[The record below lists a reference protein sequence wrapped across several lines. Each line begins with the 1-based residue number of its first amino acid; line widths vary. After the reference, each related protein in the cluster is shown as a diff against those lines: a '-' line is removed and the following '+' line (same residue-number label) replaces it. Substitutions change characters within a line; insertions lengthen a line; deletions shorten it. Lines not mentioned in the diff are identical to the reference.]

1 MDVINQHLRFD
12 AASGTIQVDVD
23 GNPNNGAAGWT
34 SLSGFEFFS
43 HDSTLNTDH
52 GQSNLGAA
60 ADQHTVS
67 GVDTG
72 ALVVGFEDLPFVGT
86 ANDPNAPTSFT
97 PGPGYPPG
105 VIPPDF
111 DYNDTLLDVTVTY
124 TPIEILPGVWSP
136 LTAIDNTLNNGAGA
150 ITSVNFTV
158 AGLGDGVS
166 LNNFAAL
173 LSAGWSLTNSGLDA
187 NGNGTYSLHGPGGTA
202 SSAAFVAE
210 LAKLQIDVS
219 ENTPT
224 SHANVTI
231 DFTAT
236 DAAGLT
242 DTSHS
247 VLNFASAGTAPPA
260 PPEVHVDA
268 GPLPPASPTIEHL
281 LTT

>member
-1 MDVINQHLRFD
+1 VYFSHDANLNTDAGMSNLTGD
-12 AASGTIQVDVD
+12 AASHTI
-23 GNPNNGAAGWT
+23 
-34 SLSGFEFFS
+34 
-43 HDSTLNTDH
+43 
-52 GQSNLGAA
+52 
-60 ADQHTVS
+60 S
-67 GVDTG
+67 GVDNGT
-72 ALVVGFEDLPFVGT
+72 LIVGFEDLPFVGT
-86 ANDPNAPTSFT
+86 ANSATAPTGFT
-97 PGPGYPPG
+97 PDVAAGYPPG
-105 VIPPDF
+105 VVPPDF
-111 DYNDTLLDVTVTY
+111 DYDDTLLAVSVTY
-124 TPIEILPGVWSP
+124 TPVEIAPGVWSP
-136 LTAIDNTLNNGAGA
+136 LTAIDNSLNNGAG
-150 ITSVNFTV
+150 SVTGVQFTV

-173 LSAGWSLTNSGLDA
+173 LSAGWSVTNSGLDA

-224 SHANVTI
+224 SHQNVTI

-236 DAAGLT
+236 DSVGLT

-247 VLNFASAGTAPPA
+247 VLNFSNAGTAPPA

-268 GPLPPASPTIEHL
+268 GAIPPASPHIEQL